1 LFFKFCKPGNR
12 RYFRSHKK
20 LFLQRHENI
29 GLDRTSANSCT
40 QLWLVTHFYA
50 NGSLYDYLNLN
61 VGGLTS
67 QQAFKILMSSLNGIV
82 HLHTEIFGTQVRQ
95 MINIDCLLAYK
106 LYTIVCHNLFQQ
118 KSGVFLKIRP
128 K

>member
-1 LFFKFCKPGNR
+1 
-12 RYFRSHKK
+12 
-20 LFLQRHENI
+20 
-29 GLDRTSANSCT
+29 
-40 QLWLVTHFYA
+40 LWLVTHFYA

-95 MINIDCLLAYK
+95 MINIDCLL
-106 LYTIVCHNLFQQ
+106 V
-118 KSGVFLKIRP
+118 
-128 K
+128 